1 MLRRILLAVTILV
14 AVALA
19 VLALWL
25 PRLVQRPEVRERI
38 VSAARDATGRELH
51 YQSLG
56 VGLLPPRLEMV
67 APRLDDPGGEAPL
80 GADRVALRIA
90 WLPLLAR
97 KIVVERVDVEGPEIT
112 VVRTDAGF
120 TLPLRPPEPA
130 TPEPPSETPR
140 PAAEKGGGFD
150 LLVRRVHVAGARVT
164 LEDRTLDP
172 VARLR
177 LDQAELQ
184 VDVRSLAGDLG
195 FRIDGLLAGA
205 PFSGSGDRGADG
217 ALDLELQIDGL
228 TLAALQPWVGGDP
241 LAGVLDLQL
250 KGRGTAQ
257 RVERLE
263 VEARLADADLAMGDV
278 RIRGPVPLQ
287 AELSGPPQQLGGPI
301 SLDLTQATL
310 AVEESFRKT
319 PGVPARLR
327 GKLVQEAGSRRLE
340 DLSLELHTLRARGR
354 AVIEPTPELT
364 LDADPL
370 SLEGWQQLI
379 PALGDRVPGGTLAL
393 RGLRVRT
400 SPLRLHGALE
410 LGALSVPLE
419 QGESAVLSGVLYG
432 EGDALEGKGL
442 ELRVADQPFR
452 LGLRLDGLAS
462 SPHFTLRLET
472 DAADSQRLLA
482 ALAGREDTLSGPLR
496 LRSQLRGPLLGE
508 QPLLERLTGRV
519 SFEIAPG
526 RLRGVSFLKS
536 TFDVLGKTGT
546 AVLAAGELAGGEKV
560 ERFYEDRFERLG
572 GTLAIAAGRA
582 RTDDLRLD
590 YRDYRVELR
599 GSIGLADRSLD
610 LTGRLTIF
618 ESVDRALAQGSPEAA
633 VRQEPPVKRV
643 IPLAAVRGTVDSPR
657 ITVTRRAALGFGAA
671 YVADPRRR
679 AKWERKLDE
688 RLGEGAGREVLG
700 ILDAILSGEKPSDE
714 PPPPGAP
721 E

>member
-1 MLRRILLAVTILV
+1 MLRRILLAATILV
-14 AVALA
+14 AVVLA

-38 VSAARDATGRELH
+38 VSAAREATGRELH
-51 YQSLG
+51 YESLG
-56 VGLLPPRLEMV
+56 VGLLPPRLEMR
-67 APRLDDPGGEAPL
+67 APQLEDPGGEAPL

-97 KIVVERVDVEGPEIT
+97 KIVVERVDVEGPEVT
-112 VVRTDAGF
+112 VLRTDAGF
-120 TLPLRPPEPA
+120 TLPLRPPEREAPGPPTANQEPA
-130 TPEPPSETPR
+130 GEQ
-140 PAAEKGGGFD
+140 GGGFD
-150 LLVRRVHVAGARVT
+150 LLVRRVRVAGARVT
-164 LEDRTLDP
+164 LEDRTLQP

-177 LDQAELQ
+177 LEDADLQ
-184 VDVRSLAGDLG
+184 VEMRSLAGDLG
-195 FRIDGLLAGA
+195 FRMDGLLAGA
-205 PFSGSGDRGADG
+205 PFSGSGERAADG
-217 ALDLELQIDGL
+217 ALDLEVQIKGL
-228 TLAALQPWVGGDP
+228 ALAALEPWVGGDP
-241 LAGVLDLQL
+241 LAGALDLEL
-250 KGRGTAQ
+250 SGGGTPQ
-257 RVERLE
+257 RIERLQIDS
-263 VEARLADADLAMGDV
+263 RLADADLALGDL
-278 RIRGPVPLQ
+278 RIHGPVPLQ
-287 AELSGPPQQLGGPI
+287 AELSGPPEELGGPV
-301 SLDLTQATL
+301 SLDLTQAGL
-310 AVEESFRKT
+310 AVEESFRKP

-327 GKLVQEAGSRRLE
+327 GKLVQEAGGRRLE
-340 DLSLELHTLRARGR
+340 DLSLELHTLQARGR
-354 AVIEPTPELT
+354 AAIEPARELT

-370 SLEGWQQLI
+370 ALEGWQDLI

-393 RGLRVRT
+393 RGFRVRT
-400 SPLRLHGALE
+400 SPLRLYGALE

-419 QGESAVLSGVLYG
+419 HGDSAVLSGVLEG
-432 EGDALEGKGL
+432 QGDALEGEGL
-442 ELRVADQPFR
+442 TLRIAGQPFR
-452 LGLRLDGLAS
+452 LGLRLAGLTEG
-462 SPHFTLRLET
+462 PHFALRLET

-496 LRSQLRGPLLGE
+496 LRSQLQGPLAGEAPLLG
-508 QPLLERLTGRV
+508 RLSGQV

-536 TFDVLGKTGT
+536 TFDVLGQTGA
-546 AVLAAGELAGGEKV
+546 AVRVAGELAGGEKV

-572 GTLAIAAGRA
+572 GTLEIVGGRA

-657 ITVTRRAALGFGAA
+657 ITVTRQAALGFGAA
-671 YVADPRRR
+671 YAADPRRR

-688 RLGEGAGREVLG
+688 KLGEGAGREVLG
-700 ILDAILSGEKPSDE
+700 ILDAILGGEKPSEE